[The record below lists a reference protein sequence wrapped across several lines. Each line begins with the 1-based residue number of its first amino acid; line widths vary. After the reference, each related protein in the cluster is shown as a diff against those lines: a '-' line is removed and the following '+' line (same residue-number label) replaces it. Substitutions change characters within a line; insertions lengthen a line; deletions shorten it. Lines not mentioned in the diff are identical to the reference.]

1 MIKKIKSAIAR
12 AVVNSDTFKSTLENV
27 VMKEVEI
34 GIREND
40 DVITQRELNRA
51 LDDFMYQND
60 LIDRYDIDEK
70 IESAIQYFV
79 EVETVQ
85 DMIDETELPDFV
97 DRVEIEDMISDA
109 LSAED
114 LQVCDAESLRVAC
127 LRTLSN
133 LIESAEDNPYKDGI
147 ANNQTS
153 FNTPPA
159 NS

>member
-1 MIKKIKSAIAR
+1 MAIVAIQPRNTLLYIMINKIKTAIVR

-27 VMKEVEI
+27 VMKEVEY

-40 DVITQRELNRA
+40 DVVTQRELSRA
-51 LDDFMYQND
+51 LDNFTYENNILDRDEVEQR
-60 LIDRYDIDEK
+60 ID
-70 IESAIQYFV
+70 SATEYFC

-114 LQVCDAESLRVAC
+114 LRVCDAESLRVAC
-127 LRTLSN
+127 LRTLST
-133 LIESAEDNPYKDGI
+133 LIESAE
-147 ANNQTS
+147 
-153 FNTPPA
+153 
-159 NS
+159 